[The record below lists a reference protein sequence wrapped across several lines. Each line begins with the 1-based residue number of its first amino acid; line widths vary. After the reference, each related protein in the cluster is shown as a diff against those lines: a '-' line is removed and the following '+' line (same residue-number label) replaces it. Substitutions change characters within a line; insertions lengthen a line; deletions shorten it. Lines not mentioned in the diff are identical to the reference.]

1 MTHIC
6 RATSDI
12 IIDNII
18 IGYYENVSKSQKYSW
33 RNIEKYARTTVGI
46 QWETHANYL
55 VLWID

>member
-18 IGYYENVSKSQKYSW
+18 IDYYENVSKSQKYSW

-55 VLWID
+55 VL